1 MTLSISAT
9 NKFKRDLKRAKA
21 RHWDMNRLKEVVGLL
36 AEEQPLPAKFR
47 DHGLSK
53 HWTGYRECHIEPDR
67 LLVYRIDGEAL
78 VLVLSR
84 TGTHSDL
91 GF

>member
-47 DHGLSK
+47 DHGLSNN
-53 HWTGYRECHIEPDR
+53 WTGYRECPIEPDW